1 MLSGFEKFEK
11 NLDPEVVAEIK
22 SWSKHPELSKLLK
35 KLQSIKD
42 WPQFQDHYAETMVAR
57 HLIKK
62 ECELQYEVPTVN
74 CGCVDF
80 GVSKGSNK
88 FFVHIKR
95 TNFDKETT
103 KNLKINTRLNCL
115 RKIRRHI
122 TVSLKHY
129 KSLTDQEMQYCC
141 KEAKEFIENAREG
154 DRKEIKNMNDEA
166 LAEFEIGPCHN
177 GHHVIFDP
185 IFPGVIDGGDD
196 TRIYEQLSHAYKRF
210 MPEAINIILVT
221 SAWRDNSSIEDLR
234 ESVDDF
240 WSGRKHPCSNIIG
253 WFRFEPK
260 GNSTNF
266 KLFFRENYER
276 PRYIIDLFSPIAQEV
291 KN

>member
-1 MLSGFEKFEK
+1 MTSGLKKFEK
-11 NLDPEVVAEIK
+11 DLNPGVVAEIK
-22 SWSKHPELSKLLK
+22 EWKKHPELSKLLK

-42 WPQFQDHYAETMVAR
+42 PQQFQDHYAEAMVAR

-74 CGCVDF
+74 CRCADF
-80 GVSKGSNK
+80 RVSKSSNT

-95 TNFDKETT
+95 TNLDKETT

-115 RKIRRHI
+115 RKIRRPI
-122 TVSLKHY
+122 TVSLINY
-129 KSLTDQEMQYCC
+129 KSPTDQEMQYCC
-141 KEAKEFIENAREG
+141 KEAKEFIENAIEG

-185 IFPGVIDGGDD
+185 ILPGAIDGGDD

-210 MPEAINIILVT
+210 MPEAVNIILVT
-221 SAWRDNSSIEDLR
+221 SAWRDSASIMDLLEAR
-234 ESVDDF
+234 DDF
-240 WSGRKHPCSNIIG
+240 WFDGKHSCSNVVG
-253 WFRFEPK
+253 WFIFEPK

-266 KLFFRENYER
+266 SLFFRENSEI
-276 PRYIIDLFSPIAQEV
+276 PSCIVDVFVPNNQ
-291 KN
+291 